1 MIGTRISRQART
13 PDVMHVMV
21 IALDRG
27 QRGTQIRRSL
37 VLGNQ
42 VTGHRSCLHV
52 RTNPST
58 LSRVESEEAPASLD
72 IVCQIKLNGRNIGL
86 FISATS

>member
-1 MIGTRISRQART
+1 
-13 PDVMHVMV
+13 MHVMV

-27 QRGTQIRRSL
+27 QRGTQIHARRSL
-37 VLGNQ
+37 VLSNQ

-52 RTNPST
+52 QTNST
-58 LSRVESEEAPASLD
+58 ILSRFESEEAPASLD
-72 IVCQIKLNGRNIGL
+72 IVCQIKPNGRNVGL